1 MRTGAVIVAAK
12 KSARMEQFNQWM
24 KNGEMAMPERVVVNF
39 QRAGVKD
46 IVIVTGYQAETVQ
59 KELQHF
65 GVTFLK
71 NEAYETAE
79 MFDSA
84 KIGLSY
90 LKDRCDRIL
99 FCPAD
104 IPFFSEETV
113 KMMLAC
119 DGKLVL
125 PVCKGRQGHPVL
137 IHQSLIPDIL
147 KYQGERGLKG
157 ALDGLDIRPVWIPV
171 QDEGSV
177 IKPDTE
183 EECRRLTEFHNS
195 RLMRPLVKVRLAN
208 QKPFFGP
215 GTVTLLRQIERLGS
229 VREAC
234 EKTGIS
240 YSKGWKIIQTAE
252 EGLGYQIVERQPGGK
267 NGGTAS
273 VTNKGIQLIERF
285 EVYERKVEQAA
296 EEIFQNMFL

>member
-12 KSARMEQFNQWM
+12 KSARMEQFSQL
-24 KNGEMAMPERVVVNF
+24 KKDGEMTMPERVVVNF

-46 IVIVTGYQAETVQ
+46 IVMITGYQAEAVQ

-65 GVTFLK
+65 GITFLK
-71 NEAYETAE
+71 NEAYETSE
-79 MFDSA
+79 LFDCA
-84 KIGLSY
+84 KMGLSY

-104 IPFFSEETV
+104 IPFFSDKTV
-113 KMMLAC
+113 KKMLAC
-119 DGKLVL
+119 DGKLVI
-125 PVCKGRQGHPVL
+125 PVCKGKQGHPVL

-147 KYQGERGLKG
+147 KYQGKRGLKG
-157 ALDGLDIRPVWIPV
+157 ALDALAIDPVWVPV
-171 QDEGSV
+171 QDEGTV

-183 EECRRLTEFHNS
+183 EECRRLAEFHNS
-195 RLMRPLVKVRLAN
+195 RLMRPLIKVRIAN
-208 QKPFFGP
+208 QTPFFGP

-240 YSKGWKIIQTAE
+240 YSKGWKMIRNAE

-267 NGGTAS
+267 NGGMAA
-273 VTNKGIQLIERF
+273 VTNKGMQLIELF
-285 EVYERKVEQAA
+285 ELYEKKVEQAA
-296 EEIFQNMFL
+296 EEMFQDIFL